1 MCVSGGK
8 KCSFFGK
15 FALLCFLETL
25 VLRFAILPYDRRFIS
40 GYQSLS
46 IINSLIVVYNSN
58 YRLENYESF
67 SGVSRILLNIQ
78 DGAFSENNELV
89 KTITIFTNCAIVDVW
104 QGSKYALNLIGINV
118 IFHLCRILWLEN

>member
-25 VLRFAILPYDRRFIS
+25 VLRFAILPYDRRFIN

-78 DGAFSENNELV
+78 DGAFSGNNELV
-89 KTITIFTNCAIVDVW
+89 KTIAIFTNRSIVDVW
-104 QGSKYALNLIGINV
+104 QGSK
-118 IFHLCRILWLEN
+118 